1 VTFTYPGSD
10 EPALDGFNLEIPAGK
25 SVAVVG
31 ENGAGKSTFIKLLC
45 RFYDPDQ
52 GQLTVDGTDLRR
64 FSLDSIRRRISI
76 LFQFPMRYQI
86 TVRENISFG
95 DPEAPDTTEALHEA
109 AVAAGADGFIS
120 RLPKTYDTILG
131 RWFEGGRELSGGEW
145 QRMALARAFFRRAPI
160 VVLDEPTSFMDSWAE
175 NEWLDRYEKMV
186 QGKTSLIITH
196 RFTTAMRADIIHVM
210 DRGRIIESGSHDE
223 LIALGGR
230 YASSWSSQMRQAG
243 QASGDGADR
252 IAELPSA
259 GIVGE

>member
-1 VTFTYPGSD
+1 MGT
-10 EPALDGFNLEIPAGK
+10 IH
-25 SVAVVG
+25 AVVG

-52 GQLTVDGTDLRR
+52 GRLTVDGTDLRR
-64 FSLDSIRRRISI
+64 FSVESIRRRISV

-95 DPEAPDTTEALHEA
+95 APEAPGTDEALQEA

-120 RLPKTYDTILG
+120 RLPKTYDTVLG

-175 NEWLDRYEKMV
+175 NEWLDRYETMV
-186 QGKTSLIITH
+186 EGKTSLIIT
-196 RFTTAMRADIIHVM
+196 RIVSA
-210 DRGRIIESGSHDE
+210 RG
-223 LIALGGR
+223 
-230 YASSWSSQMRQAG
+230 
-243 QASGDGADR
+243 
-252 IAELPSA
+252 
-259 GIVGE
+259 GIVIPASFSTDMMYGSSFITPPR